1 MTLENSLS
9 VCYSSLVINFL
20 SSGSYSLT
28 PLPGYLANGKIGVVT
43 DDDDEFDDDDDRSEW
58 HNNHYTREAY
68 SYLATDGA
76 VIGGGGGDG
85 DGHDDDDDD
94 DHDDDD
100 DDDNEDDDRSEWH
113 NNPYTR
119 GAYSYLATGVPL
131 ELHDMLR
138 QPLPSTQV

>member
-58 HNNHYTREAY
+58 HNN
-68 SYLATDGA
+68 
-76 VIGGGGGDG
+76 
-85 DGHDDDDDD
+85 
-94 DHDDDD
+94 
-100 DDDNEDDDRSEWH
+100 
-113 NNPYTR
+113 PYTR